1 MAFFRKPKLP
11 TKKAPLRPW
20 TNKEI
25 KVVGWC
31 MNKRIQVGITP
42 DWKHEYN
49 LWQIEIRINGTSH
62 HDPKRYD
69 DDVLDKVYEYYK
81 YYYDKYNKQQKI
93 PNS

>member
-1 MAFFRKPKLP
+1 
-11 TKKAPLRPW
+11 
-20 TNKEI
+20 
-25 KVVGWC
+25 
-31 MNKRIQVGITP
+31 MNKNIHIGVTP
-42 DWKHEYN
+42 DFEHDYN

>member
-1 MAFFRKPKLP
+1 MRRWNKLP
-11 TKKAPLRPW
+11 RKQAPIKAW
-20 TNKEI
+20 DEDQM

-31 MNKRIQVGITP
+31 INNNIHIGITP
-42 DWKHEYN
+42 DFDNEFN

-81 YYYDKYNKQQKI
+81 YYYDKYNVNTKQI
-93 PNS
+93 R